1 MNKTAI
7 AEKLYISACE
17 NGVIYTLYGVFG
29 KSVNVKIPF
38 GKKGC
43 DTSIDELE
51 FSVRAMNALKRA
63 GLFTIGDVV
72 DCIAADRLSQIRN
85 LGVKTVSE
93 IKTTILA
100 FGYDK
105 LTTYEK
111 KQFFSDVLQ
120 LNCT

>member
-1 MNKTAI
+1 
-7 AEKLYISACE
+7 
-17 NGVIYTLYGVFG
+17 
-29 KSVNVKIPF
+29 
-38 GKKGC
+38 
-43 DTSIDELE
+43 
-51 FSVRAMNALKRA
+51 MNALKRA

-72 DCIAADRLSQIRN
+72 DCIAADKLSQIRN
-85 LGVKTVSE
+85 LGVKMVSE
-93 IKTTILA
+93 IKTTILT